1 MTHSAALQGPP
12 LNGQDIGQAEH
23 ATRAVLDRLLAGTG
37 TQFHGWVIIN
47 QLATAGGALGEDELT
62 GRVTYGLKIGEDA
75 AHAAAAELAWRGLIS
90 REPAAG
96 GGMQV
101 ALTPAGTARFQQIQG
116 DIGQVT
122 RRLYG
127 GLPESD
133 LVIAH
138 RVLATVTERANTEL
152 ATPNRLT
159 PRRPAPGRPA
169 DPATG

>member
-1 MTHSAALQGPP
+1 MTHSTALTGPT

-23 ATRAVLDRLLAGTG
+23 ATRAVLDRLLARTG

-47 QLATAGGALGEDELT
+47 LLATGGGAMDEEELT
-62 GRVTYGLKIGEDA
+62 GRITHGLKIGEDA
-75 AHAAAAELAWRGLIS
+75 AHAAAAALAWQGLIS

-96 GGMQV
+96 GGTQV
-101 ALTPAGTARFQQIQG
+101 ALTPAGTARYEQIQDG
-116 DIGQVT
+116 IGQVT

-133 LVIAH
+133 LAIAH

-152 ATPNRLT
+152 ANTE
-159 PRRPAPGRPA
+159 PAR
-169 DPATG
+169 

>member
-75 AHAAAAELAWRGLIS
+75 AHAAAAELAWQGLIS